1 MVFSEDVTGLD
12 VSGIDV
18 QLQSLCGGPE
28 DITITPIS
36 GQEYLVAVGVNEDY
50 LGPVRASIWEGAAY
64 DLDGHGNLP
73 STSHDSLVISK
84 RENLPPVVL
93 DESIVV
99 DYGET
104 IVIDVL
110 ANDHDPDGD
119 AMTLVSAN
127 AYGGEAAITAEGMI
141 SFTAPPEGSAGPGA
155 IIFYLV
161 SDGSCE
167 ESEGTVHVDYASD
180 GD

>member
-1 MVFSEDVTGLD
+1 K
-12 VSGIDV
+12 
-18 QLQSLCGGPE
+18 
-28 DITITPIS
+28 
-36 GQEYLVAVGVNEDY
+36 YLVAVRVNEDY
-50 LGPVRASIWEGAAY
+50 LGPVRAIVREEAAY
-64 DLDGHGNLP
+64 DSDGNASFP
-73 STSHDSLVISK
+73 STSHDNLVIF
-84 RENLPPVVL
+84 RRANLPPVVL